1 MTEKWPS
8 LPKAIEVYEVGPRR
22 LYAKTSDRIFA
33 IFEDDLSPEEL
44 IAIAKDIAARRS
56 DGTQEEFVGPSLEQV

>member
-1 MTEKWPS
+1 MTENCAN
-8 LPKAIEVYEVGPRR
+8 LPKAIEVYEVGRRR

-44 IAIAKDIAARRS
+44 MAIARDIAARRAEAV
-56 DGTQEEFVGPSLEQV
+56 EEGLGRPALQGV